1 MVILLNKPY
10 GVLSQFNKNP
20 DFPNQRVLGELNL
33 PPELHP
39 VGRLDMD
46 SEGMLLLTDDKQ
58 LETDLLN
65 PDKGH
70 KRTYLVQVDGV
81 PSEEAVHRLRS
92 GGLEIKG
99 HVTKKCRVELLSEH
113 PRLVERI
120 PAVDV
125 AAAKRSSWLRM
136 ELSEGRNRQVRRMTA
151 KVGNPTLRLVRE
163 KIGVLKMEGLE
174 LGEWRVLSE
183 QEVEKLWMK

>member
-10 GVLSQFNKNP
+10 GVLSQFNQNP
-20 DFPNQRVLGELNL
+20 DFPSQRTLGELNL

-46 SEGMLLLTDDKQ
+46 SEGMLLLTDDIK
-58 LETDLLN
+58 LEATLLS

-70 KRTYLVQVDGV
+70 KRSYLVQVDGL
-81 PSEEAVHRLRS
+81 PTMASIHELRS
-92 GGLEIKG
+92 GGVEIKG
-99 HVTKKCRVELLSEH
+99 HLTKKCRVESLTNALNLE
-113 PRLVERI
+113 ERE
-120 PAVDV
+120 PAVDA

-151 KVGNPTLRLVRE
+151 KIGHPTLRLYRE
-163 KIGVLKMEGLE
+163 SIGGLG
-174 LGEWRVLSE
+174 LGDLAPGEWRCLSGE
-183 QEVEKLWMK
+183 EVEKLWVK